1 MKLTEF
7 GEIIFKAFSASGSL
21 PVPDAI
27 IRIRGAEEANRQ
39 TVYSLLTDI
48 DGMTPRIKLPAPD
61 KSFSESPGS
70 PEAGYASYNVE
81 ISANGY
87 YPKRIYG
94 IPIFPDT
101 STIQQINMIPLAE
114 SEPYKE
120 IPRGNLNTLIQENPL
135 L

>member
-7 GEIIFKAFSASGSL
+7 GEIVFKATAASGSL

-27 IRIRGAEEANRQ
+27 VRIRGAEEANRQ

-48 DGMTPRIKLPAPD
+48 DGITQIIKLPAPS
-61 KSFSESPGS
+61 KAFSEAPRS
-70 PEAGYASYNVE
+70 PEYGYASYDVE
-81 ISANGY
+81 VSANGY

-101 STIQQINMIPLAE
+101 TTVQPINMIPLAQ
-114 SEPYKE
+114 SNPYSE
-120 IPRGNLNTLIQENPL
+120 IPKGNLNTVIQENPML
-135 L
+135 